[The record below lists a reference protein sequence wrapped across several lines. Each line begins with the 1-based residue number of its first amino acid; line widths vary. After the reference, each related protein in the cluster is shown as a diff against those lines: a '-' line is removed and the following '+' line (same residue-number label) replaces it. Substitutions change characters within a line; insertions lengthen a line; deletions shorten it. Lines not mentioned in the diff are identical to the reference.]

1 MSHARPSAPPHGP
14 ASLVLHLAESVAE
27 MLVQLVDRG
36 SVTPEEMQDLVTAH
50 IVATPAVRD
59 DLARNLLLQ
68 QVLLRLHAHVPA
80 RGRA

>member
-1 MSHARPSAPPHGP
+1 MSNARPAVPPHGP
-14 ASLVLHLAESVAE
+14 AALVLHLADSVAA

-36 SVTPEEMQDLVTAH
+36 SVSAEEMQDLVTAH
-50 IVATPAVRD
+50 IVAMPAVRD